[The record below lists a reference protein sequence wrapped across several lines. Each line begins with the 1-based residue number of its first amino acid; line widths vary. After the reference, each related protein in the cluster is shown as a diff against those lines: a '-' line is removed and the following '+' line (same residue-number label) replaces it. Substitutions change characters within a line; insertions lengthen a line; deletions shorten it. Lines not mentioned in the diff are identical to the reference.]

1 MRRPTRLPD
10 DRQPESDTETMLN
23 PISSRNHDVVKR
35 LKKLGRRTYRD
46 TNGTFIV
53 EGLSLLQ
60 EAVGSGAKLREIAYV
75 DSRAEEAAFLRGRSA
90 DPVQAHE
97 LSQSLMEWVSDVV
110 TSQGILGI
118 IDQMDTPYEDL
129 RLSEASMLMVA
140 DQVRDPGNLGS
151 LMRIADAT
159 GVDAFLMTEGC
170 VDPYNP
176 KVVRS
181 AAGAHFRVRMSRGV
195 ELATLKEDTKNRV
208 ALLGLDPRGESDY
221 LEVDM
226 TVPVALV
233 VGNEAFG
240 IVETD
245 MAILDGTMS
254 IVMPGKAES
263 LNVASAAAVVLFEAL
278 RQREAAVRGG

>member
-1 MRRPTRLPD
+1 
-10 DRQPESDTETMLN
+10 MLN

-35 LKKLGRRTYRD
+35 LRKLGRRSYRD
-46 TNGTFIV
+46 QNGTFIV

-75 DSRAEEAAFLRGRSA
+75 DSRAEEARFLRGSSEGSV
-90 DPVQAHE
+90 PAHE
-97 LSQSLMEWVSDVV
+97 LSQNLMEWVSDVV
-110 TSQGILGI
+110 TSQGILGV
-118 IDQMDTPYEDL
+118 IDQVDAPYEDL
-129 RLSEASMLMVA
+129 SLTEASILLVA

-151 LMRIADAT
+151 LLRIADAT

-170 VDPYNP
+170 ADPYNP

-195 ELATLKEDTKNRV
+195 ALATLKEDTKDSM
-208 ALLGLDPRGESDY
+208 ALLGLDPRGKSNY

-240 IVETD
+240 IVEAD
-245 MAILDGTMS
+245 MAIMDGTMS
-254 IVMPGKAES
+254 IVMPGMAES

-278 RQREAAVRGG
+278 RQREVAVRGG